1 MAKTPSDIKSLARA
15 HTETAL
21 RVLAGIMNERDAPH
35 MARVT
40 ASNSLLDRGWG
51 KAPVAIGGTNDLPAI
66 ALQAIQRTIVDPKIV
81 DVTPV
86 KVIDKPK
93 RANKSLTQ
101 SPTESKT

>member
-1 MAKTPSDIKSLARA
+1 MAKAPTDIKSLARS
-15 HTETAL
+15 HTETCL
-21 RVLAGIMNERDAPH
+21 RVLASIMNQSDAPH

-66 ALQAIQRTIVDPKIV
+66 ALQAIQRTIVDPK
-81 DVTPV
+81 
-86 KVIDKPK
+86 VIEHAPAVIEKPK

>member
-66 ALQAIQRTIVDPKIV
+66 ALQAIQRTIVDPK
-81 DVTPV
+81 
-86 KVIDKPK
+86 VIEHVPAVIEKPK
-93 RANKSLTQ
+93 RTNKSLTQ
-101 SPTESKT
+101 SIDKSNT